1 MNIKSFTGKLSF
13 SQENGIHIQLSCSCQ
28 SVVHSQRL
36 VTLTTKSCF
45 LLYLT
50 VDCSAGYYSTNGTSS
65 MCTPCEMNTYQDT
78 PGQASCKPCSAN
90 TYSNITASTSS
101 SNCISKKISY
111 SKISLAIPVNL
122 YILIIC
128 LIIVHLLVF
137 LLSFIYSINHTNN
150 CFSKVILIRFGD
162 G

>member
-1 MNIKSFTGKLSF
+1 
-13 SQENGIHIQLSCSCQ
+13 
-28 SVVHSQRL
+28 
-36 VTLTTKSCF
+36 
-45 LLYLT
+45 
-50 VDCSAGYYSTNGTSS
+50 

-111 SKISLAIPVNL
+111 SKISPAVPVNL

-162 G
+162 GWLDVKQHCKTVSFIHWLVPVGEGSIWIDTAANKTSREACIEIWWTGHELNDLYPFLHTPKPFH